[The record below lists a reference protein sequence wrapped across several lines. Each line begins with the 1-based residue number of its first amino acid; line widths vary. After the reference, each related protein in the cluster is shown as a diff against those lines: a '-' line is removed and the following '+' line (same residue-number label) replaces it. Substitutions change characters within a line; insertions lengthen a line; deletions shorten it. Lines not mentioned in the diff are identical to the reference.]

1 LPLLE
6 IWLAAARESEVATL
20 ARRYCTRSIQPT
32 ISKMVE
38 VLSGPL
44 GGRVSIPDEPEALLA
59 MASADI
65 NVDVGTV
72 CKVLGKLP
80 DLTILLK
87 QVRFTSVYSKLA
99 VSVAQGLHMMIATER
114 KERKLSDE
122 LANKFIT
129 YRMHVKEFK
138 KFMAAEGVPAFKAL
152 RKTGEIQFADNASS
166 MNVKFEATKQQIHA
180 VLDKAAKYGDK
191 VGYIS
196 WKCHFRKPIVKI
208 PSPPPIKI
216 LIN

>member
-122 LANKFIT
+122 LANKCIT

-138 KFMAAEGVPAFKAL
+138 KFMAAEGVPVFKAS
-152 RKTGEIQFADNASS
+152 RKAGEAAGASS

-180 VLDKAAKYGDK
+180 VLDKAAKYGDQ

-196 WKCHFRKPIVKI
+196 WKCHFRKPIVKT